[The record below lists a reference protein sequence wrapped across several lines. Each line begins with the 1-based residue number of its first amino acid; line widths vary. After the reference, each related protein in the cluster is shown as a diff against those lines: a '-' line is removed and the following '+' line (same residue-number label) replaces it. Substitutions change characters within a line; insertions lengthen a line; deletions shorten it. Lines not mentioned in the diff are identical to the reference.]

1 MIQQEMRQE
10 GQAATLND
18 EQPTQL
24 HDTHGQRLLLRCAHW
39 TQTTTNAVAEAR
51 LLYMPYAV
59 AVLLIAWPPHA
70 PCTPQLPCCL

>member
-1 MIQQEMRQE
+1 VIQQEMRQE

-24 HDTHGQRLLLRCAHW
+24 HDKHGQRLLLRCAHR

-51 LLYMPYAV
+51 LLYRPYAV
-59 AVLLIAWPPHA
+59 AVLLIAWTPHA
-70 PCTPQLPCCL
+70 PCTPQLPC